1 MRTAFCLT
9 FLLCCAVLLQVA
21 VLPAFLPP
29 VLRPDLGILISIAV
43 LAFAEREAGLLA
55 VFALG
60 VQADLFGSAKFGLLT
75 LCYMLAAGIIL
86 WIAWRELT
94 RGDILAAWV
103 GGIAGTILAHG
114 LYVPLG
120 RLCGHEIP
128 WAQATGTWV
137 ALLIS
142 ACVWGLPV
150 AWACGNL
157 MYQMNMQSDPV
168 RERWAAEARLMAAR
182 RNKIMRA

>member
-1 MRTAFCLT
+1 MRTIFSLT

-21 VLPAFLPP
+21 ILPAFLPP
-29 VLRPDLGILISIAV
+29 VLRPDVGILVAIAV

-55 VFALG
+55 VFVLG
-60 VQADLFGSAKFGLLT
+60 VQADLFGSARFGLLT

-94 RGDILAAWV
+94 RGDVLAAWI
-103 GGIAGTILAHG
+103 GGIAGTLLAHT

-128 WAQATGTWV
+128 WAQATSTWF

-142 ACVWGLPV
+142 SCLWGLPV

-157 MYQMNMQSDPV
+157 LYQTNMLSGPV

-182 RNKIMRA
+182 RGKIMRV